1 MYQSRL
7 KNLMF
12 ALCLSLL
19 TNSVF
24 AANLGALNV
33 HSAIGEPLNADIALL
48 SVNSEDLS
56 FLTATI
62 ASEEVYVSQG
72 ISRNPVHNN
81 ITITQGKSADG
92 ALILN
97 VRSTMPVNAAFLD
110 LIVQLDWASG
120 RIQREFTVLLNPPN
134 AKASVDQMP
143 SKIDAPVIPQES
155 TSMQSLSGNAL
166 ENEVNA
172 IAIEDASVDL
182 NTNGAKVAADETTQA
197 LADHAT
203 SSTFDTSHELTTVR
217 GDTLSAIAKR
227 FPNDGASL
235 EQMLIAL
242 YENNQSAFINNNMN
256 QLKVGQIVRVPS
268 QSELYAR
275 TAEQARVRVKE
286 QLQQWNVYRSALAGN
301 VEAASATLVKENQQK
316 ASGKIAKT
324 NETAEPLIASST
336 DVVKLSSGEVKNPT
350 SEDTN
355 QAFDEKISALQE
367 ETTAR
372 KKALLEAQQLS
383 DALEKQIAVM
393 QKLLILKNKVMAN
406 VQKNAENASQNKAK
420 LKATPNALQKNNKA
434 TFVDDKSLLALPS
447 FLGKQTFFKDWL
459 SSKYLIYITIGLA
472 VALLI
477 AGLISSRNKQKR
489 HLDRLAQRILTPKDL
504 RSNVTLGDI
513 AVVPSRVNSAINED
527 TLIDA
532 NDAFNPLRLGENQ
545 PSVDLTLDGL
555 SLDICQNDDA
565 IFISKN
571 TDTQANRQKDAQTA
585 SSSFE
590 LNLSAISLDLD
601 DVTQDSTSD
610 ANKTASKG
618 KLNPDGVI
626 NKWY

>member
-7 KNLMF
+7 KNLTF

-19 TNSVF
+19 TSAVF

-56 FLTATI
+56 SLIATN

-72 ISRNPVHNN
+72 ISRSLVHNN

-120 RIQREFTVLLNPPN
+120 RIQREFTVLLNTPN
-134 AKASVDQMP
+134 AKASVNQIP
-143 SKIDAPVIPQES
+143 SKIEAPVIPQES
-155 TSMQSLSGNAL
+155 ISIEALSGNTL
-166 ENEVNA
+166 ENQVSVTVTENGA
-172 IAIEDASVDL
+172 IDL
-182 NTNGAKVAADETTQA
+182 NANTTKIATDKPTQA
-197 LADHAT
+197 LAESAT
-203 SSTFDTSHELTTVR
+203 SSTVDTSHKLTTVR
-217 GDTLSAIAKR
+217 GDTLSAIALR
-227 FPNDGASL
+227 LPNDGSSL

-242 YENNQSAFINNNMN
+242 YENNPSAFMNNNMN

-275 TAEQARVRVKE
+275 TAEQAKLLVKE
-286 QLQQWNVYRSALAGN
+286 QLKQWNAYRSALAGN
-301 VEAASATLVKENQQK
+301 VEAASTTLQKENQQQ

-336 DVVKLSSGEVKNPT
+336 DVVKLSSGEVKKPT

-393 QKLLILKNKVMAN
+393 QKLLILKNEVMAN
-406 VQKNAENASQNKAK
+406 VQKNAENASQNQTK
-420 LKATPNALQKNNKA
+420 LKATQNASQKSNKTTHA
-434 TFVDDKSLLALPS
+434 DASLLSALPS
-447 FLGKQTFFKDWL
+447 FLNKQTFFKDLL
-459 SSKYLIYITIGLA
+459 SSTYLIYITIGLV

-477 AGLISSRNKQKR
+477 AGLISARNKQKR
-489 HLDRLAQRILTPKDL
+489 HLDRLAQIIVTPKDF
-504 RSNVTLGDI
+504 RSNVAFGDAAI
-513 AVVPSRVNSAINED
+513 AITVDSAINED
-527 TLIDA
+527 MLTDA
-532 NDAFNPLRLGENQ
+532 NDAFNSSPLSENQ

-555 SLDICQNDDA
+555 SLDISQNDDVL
-565 IFISKN
+565 FNQKN
-571 TDTQANRQKDAQTA
+571 DDTQANNQKDAPNA

-590 LNLSAISLDLD
+590 LDLSAISLDLD

-618 KLNPDGVI
+618 MLNPDDVI
-626 NKWY
+626 IKWY

>member
-7 KNLMF
+7 KNLML

-19 TNSVF
+19 TSSVF
-24 AANLGALNV
+24 AASLGSLTV

-48 SVNSEDLS
+48 SVDVDDLS
-56 FLTATI
+56 ALIATI

-72 ISRNPVHNN
+72 ISRNQVHNN

-92 ALILN
+92 ALTLN
-97 VRSTMPVNAAFLD
+97 VRSTIPVNASFLD

-134 AKASVDQMP
+134 AQVKADRTP
-143 SKIDAPVIPQES
+143 SKIEAPVIPQES
-155 TSMQSLSGNAL
+155 TMMQSSSGNTL

-172 IAIEDASVDL
+172 IAIEEASVDL
-182 NTNGAKVAADETTQA
+182 NTNAAKVTIDEPTQV

-203 SSTFDTSHELTTVR
+203 ISADDISHEVTTVR
-217 GDTLSAIAKR
+217 GDTLNAIAKR

-242 YENNQSAFINNNMN
+242 YENNQSAFMNNNMN
-256 QLKVGQIVRVPS
+256 QLKVGQIVRLPS
-268 QSELYAR
+268 HPELYAR
-275 TAEQARVRVKE
+275 TATQASTLVKDH
-286 QLQQWNVYRSALAGN
+286 LNQWNIYRSALAGS
-301 VEAASATLVKENQQK
+301 VEAASATLMKENQQK

-324 NETAEPLIASST
+324 NEKTEHSIASST
-336 DVVKLSSGEVKNPT
+336 DVVKLSSGEVKNPN

-393 QKLLILKNKVMAN
+393 QKLLILKNEVMAN
-406 VQKNAENASQNKAK
+406 VQKNAENASQNKAL
-420 LKATPNALQKNNKA
+420 LKKTPNASQKNNKT
-434 TFVDDKSLLALPS
+434 TFADDNSLFAPPS
-447 FLGKQTFFKDWL
+447 FLGKQSFFKDLL
-459 SSKYLIYITIGLA
+459 SSTYLIYITIGLA
-472 VALLI
+472 VALLFW
-477 AGLISSRNKQKR
+477 GVISSKNKQKR
-489 HLDRLAQRILTPKDL
+489 HLDRLAERILTPKDL
-504 RSNVTLGDI
+504 RSNATFGDV
-513 AVVPSRVNSAINED
+513 AVVPSRVNSAVTED
-527 TLIDA
+527 TLTNA

-555 SLDICQNDDA
+555 SLDICQNDNA
-565 IFISKN
+565 ISNPKN
-571 TDTQANRQKDAQTA
+571 ADTPANKTKDAQTV

-610 ANKTASKG
+610 ANKTASQG
-618 KLNPDGVI
+618 KLNSDDVI

>member
-19 TNSVF
+19 TSTVF
-24 AANLGALNV
+24 AAGLGALNV

-48 SVNSEDLS
+48 SVDADDLS
-56 FLTATI
+56 GLIATI
-62 ASEEVYVSQG
+62 ASDEVYVSQG
-72 ISRNPVHNN
+72 ISRNLVHNN

-92 ALILN
+92 VLILN
-97 VRSTMPVNAAFLD
+97 VKSTIPVNAAFLD

-120 RIQREFTVLLNPPN
+120 RIQREFTVSLNPPN

-143 SKIDAPVIPQES
+143 SKIEAPVIPQES
-155 TSMQSLSGNAL
+155 TSMQSSSGNTL
-166 ENEVNA
+166 ENEVNT

-182 NTNGAKVAADETTQA
+182 NTNGAKVATDETTQA

-256 QLKVGQIVRVPS
+256 QLKVGQIVRIPS

-393 QKLLILKNKVMAN
+393 QKLLILKNEVMAN
-406 VQKNAENASQNKAK
+406 VQKNAENASQ
-420 LKATPNALQKNNKA
+420 NKA

-459 SSKYLIYITIGLA
+459 SSKYLIYITIGLL

-489 HLDRLAQRILTPKDL
+489 HLDRLAQIIVTPKDF
-504 RSNVTLGDI
+504 RSNATFGDAAI
-513 AVVPSRVNSAINED
+513 ANTVDSAINED
-527 TLIDA
+527 MLSDA
-532 NDAFNPLRLGENQ
+532 NDAFYSSRFSENQ
-545 PSVDLTLDGL
+545 PSVDHTLDGL
-555 SLDICQNDDA
+555 SLDISQNDDVL
-565 IFISKN
+565 FNQKN
-571 TDTQANRQKDAQTA
+571 DDTQANNQKDAPNA

-590 LNLSAISLDLD
+590 LDLSAISLDLD
-601 DVTQDSTSD
+601 DVTHDSTSD

-618 KLNPDGVI
+618 KLNPEDVI

>member
-19 TNSVF
+19 TSTVF
-24 AANLGALNV
+24 AAGLGALNV

-48 SVNSEDLS
+48 SVDADDLS
-56 FLTATI
+56 GLIATI
-62 ASEEVYVSQG
+62 ASDEVYVSQG
-72 ISRNPVHNN
+72 ISRNLVHNN

-92 ALILN
+92 VLILN
-97 VRSTMPVNAAFLD
+97 VKSTIPVNAAFLD

-143 SKIDAPVIPQES
+143 SKIEAPVIHQES
-155 TSMQSLSGNAL
+155 TSMQSSSGNTL

-182 NTNGAKVAADETTQA
+182 NTNGAKVATDETTQA

-393 QKLLILKNKVMAN
+393 QKLLILKNEVMAN
-406 VQKNAENASQNKAK
+406 VQKNAENASQ
-420 LKATPNALQKNNKA
+420 NKA

-489 HLDRLAQRILTPKDL
+489 HLDRLAQIIVTPKDF
-504 RSNVTLGDI
+504 RSNATFGDAAI
-513 AVVPSRVNSAINED
+513 ANTVDSAINED
-527 TLIDA
+527 MLTDA
-532 NDAFNPLRLGENQ
+532 NDAFYSSRFSENQ
-545 PSVDLTLDGL
+545 PSVDHTLDGL
-555 SLDICQNDDA
+555 SLDISQNDDVL
-565 IFISKN
+565 FNQKN
-571 TDTQANRQKDAQTA
+571 DDTQANNQKYAPNA

-590 LNLSAISLDLD
+590 LDLSAISLDLD

-618 KLNPDGVI
+618 KLNPEDVI

>member
-7 KNLMF
+7 KILMF
-12 ALCLSLL
+12 ALSLSLL
-19 TNSVF
+19 TSAVF

-33 HSAIGEPLNADIALL
+33 NSAIGEPLNADIALL

-56 FLTATI
+56 SLIATN

-72 ISRNPVHNN
+72 ISRSLVHNN

-92 ALILN
+92 TLILN

-120 RIQREFTVLLNPPN
+120 RIQREFTVLLNAPN
-134 AKASVDQMP
+134 AKASVNQIP
-143 SKIDAPVIPQES
+143 SKIEAPMIPQES
-155 TSMQSLSGNAL
+155 INIEALSGNTL
-166 ENEVNA
+166 ENQVSVTVTENGA
-172 IAIEDASVDL
+172 IDL
-182 NTNGAKVAADETTQA
+182 NANTTKIATDKPTQA
-197 LADHAT
+197 LAESTT
-203 SSTFDTSHELTTVR
+203 SSTVDTSHKLTTVR
-217 GDTLSAIAKR
+217 GDTLSAIALR
-227 FPNDGASL
+227 LPNDGSSL

-275 TAEQARVRVKE
+275 TAEQARLLVKE
-286 QLQQWNVYRSALAGN
+286 QLKQWNAYRSALAGN
-301 VEAASATLVKENQQK
+301 VEAASATLQKENQQQ

-336 DVVKLSSGEVKNPT
+336 DVVKLSSGEVKKPT

-393 QKLLILKNKVMAN
+393 QKLLILKNEVMAN
-406 VQKNAENASQNKAK
+406 VQKNAENASQNQTK
-420 LKATPNALQKNNKA
+420 LKATQNASQKSNKTTHA
-434 TFVDDKSLLALPS
+434 DASSLSALPS
-447 FLGKQTFFKDWL
+447 FLNKQTFLKDLL
-459 SSKYLIYITIGLA
+459 SSTYLIYITIGLV

-477 AGLISSRNKQKR
+477 AGLISARNKQKR
-489 HLDRLAQRILTPKDL
+489 HLDRLAQIIVTPKDF
-504 RSNVTLGDI
+504 RSNATFGDAAI
-513 AVVPSRVNSAINED
+513 ANTVDSAINED
-527 TLIDA
+527 MLTDA
-532 NDAFNPLRLGENQ
+532 NDAFYSSRLSENQ

-555 SLDICQNDDA
+555 SLDISQNDDVL
-565 IFISKN
+565 FNQKN
-571 TDTQANRQKDAQTA
+571 DDTQANNQKSAPNA

-590 LNLSAISLDLD
+590 LDLSAISLDLD

-610 ANKTASKG
+610 ANKIASKG
-618 KLNPDGVI
+618 KLNPDDVI
-626 NKWY
+626 IKWY

>member
-19 TNSVF
+19 TSTVF
-24 AANLGALNV
+24 AASLGSLTV

-48 SVNSEDLS
+48 SVAADDLS
-56 FLTATI
+56 ALTATI

-72 ISRNPVHNN
+72 ISRNLIHNN

-92 ALILN
+92 ALTLN
-97 VRSTMPVNAAFLD
+97 VRSTIPVNASFLD

-120 RIQREFTVLLNPPN
+120 RIQREFTVLLNSPN
-134 AKASVDQMP
+134 AQVKSDRTP

-155 TSMQSLSGNAL
+155 TMMQSSSGNAL

-172 IAIEDASVDL
+172 IAIEDASVDY
-182 NTNGAKVAADETTQA
+182 NTNAAKVAIDEPTQA
-197 LADHAT
+197 LADYAT
-203 SSTFDTSHELTTVR
+203 SKASDISHELTTVR

-235 EQMLIAL
+235 EQVLIAL
-242 YENNQSAFINNNMN
+242 YENNPSAFMNNNMN
-256 QLKVGQIVRVPS
+256 QLKIGQIVRLPS
-268 QSELYAR
+268 HPELYAR
-275 TAEQARVRVKE
+275 TATQASTIVKDHFN
-286 QLQQWNVYRSALAGN
+286 QWNIYRSALAGN
-301 VEAASATLVKENQQK
+301 IEAASVTLQKENQQK
-316 ASGKIAKT
+316 ASGEIAKT
-324 NETAEPLIASST
+324 NEKTEPSIASST
-336 DVVKLSSGEVKNPT
+336 DVVRLSSGEVKNPT

-372 KKALLEAQQLS
+372 RKALLEAQQLS

-393 QKLLILKNKVMAN
+393 QKLLILKNEVMAN
-406 VQKNAENASQNKAK
+406 VQKNAENASQSKAK

-434 TFVDDKSLLALPS
+434 TFVDDKSLLVPPS
-447 FLGKQTFFKDWL
+447 FLGRQSFFKDLL
-459 SSKYLIYITIGLA
+459 SSTYLIYITIGLA

-477 AGLISSRNKQKR
+477 VGLISSRNKQKR
-489 HLDRLAQRILTPKDL
+489 HLDRLAQRNLTPKDL
-504 RSNVTLGDI
+504 CSNATFGDV
-513 AVVPSRVNSAINED
+513 AVVPSRVNSAIAED
-527 TLIDA
+527 MLTDA
-532 NDAFNPLRLGENQ
+532 NDALNPLRLGENQ
-545 PSVDLTLDGL
+545 PSVDLRLDGL
-555 SLDICQNDDA
+555 SLDICQIDDA
-565 IFISKN
+565 ASNPKN
-571 TDTQANRQKDAQTA
+571 ADAPVKKQKDAQTA

-590 LNLSAISLDLD
+590 LDLSAISLDLD

-610 ANKTASKG
+610 ANKTASKV
-618 KLNPDGVI
+618 KLKSDDVI

>member
-1 MYQSRL
+1 MHQSRL

-19 TNSVF
+19 TSQVF
-24 AANLGALNV
+24 AASLGSLTV

-48 SVNSEDLS
+48 SVAADDLS
-56 FLTATI
+56 ALSATI

-72 ISRNPVHNN
+72 ISRTLIHNN

-92 ALILN
+92 ALTLN
-97 VRSTMPVNAAFLD
+97 VRSTIPVNTSFLD

-134 AKASVDQMP
+134 AQVKIDRTP
-143 SKIDAPVIPQES
+143 SKIEAPVIPQES
-155 TSMQSLSGNAL
+155 AIMQSSSGNAL

-172 IAIEDASVDL
+172 IAIEDASFDL
-182 NTNGAKVAADETTQA
+182 NTNAAKVAIDEPTQA

-203 SSTFDTSHELTTVR
+203 SKASDISHEQTTVR

-242 YENNQSAFINNNMN
+242 YENNPSAFMNNNMN
-256 QLKVGQIVRVPS
+256 QLKIGQIVRLPS
-268 QSELYAR
+268 HPELYAR
-275 TAEQARVRVKE
+275 TATQASTIVKDHFN
-286 QLQQWNVYRSALAGN
+286 QWNIYRSALAGN
-301 VEAASATLVKENQQK
+301 IEAASARLQKENQQK

-324 NETAEPLIASST
+324 NEQTEPSIGSST

-393 QKLLILKNKVMAN
+393 QKLLILKNEVMAN
-406 VQKNAENASQNKAK
+406 VQKNAENASQSKAK
-420 LKATPNALQKNNKA
+420 LQATPSALQKNNQA
-434 TFVDDKSLLALPS
+434 TFVEDKSLLAPPS
-447 FLGKQTFFKDWL
+447 FLGKQSFFKDFI
-459 SSKYLIYITIGLA
+459 SSTYLIYITIGLA
-472 VALLI
+472 IALLI

-504 RSNVTLGDI
+504 RSNATFSDVG
-513 AVVPSRVNSAINED
+513 VVPSRLNSAIAED
-527 TLIDA
+527 MLTDA
-532 NDAFNPLRLGENQ
+532 NDALNPLRLGENQ

-565 IFISKN
+565 TSNPKNADAPVSK
-571 TDTQANRQKDAQTA
+571 QKDAQTA

-610 ANKTASKG
+610 ANKTASKS
-618 KLNPDGVI
+618 KLNPDDVI

>member
-7 KNLMF
+7 KILMF
-12 ALCLSLL
+12 ALSLSLL
-19 TNSVF
+19 TSAVF

-33 HSAIGEPLNADIALL
+33 NSAIGEPLNADIALL

-56 FLTATI
+56 SLIATN

-72 ISRNPVHNN
+72 ISRSLVHNN

-92 ALILN
+92 TLILN

-120 RIQREFTVLLNPPN
+120 RIQREFTVLLNAPN
-134 AKASVDQMP
+134 AKASVNQIP
-143 SKIDAPVIPQES
+143 SKIEAPMIPQES
-155 TSMQSLSGNAL
+155 INIEALSGNTL
-166 ENEVNA
+166 ENQVSVTVTENGA
-172 IAIEDASVDL
+172 IDL
-182 NTNGAKVAADETTQA
+182 NANTTKIATDKPTQA
-197 LADHAT
+197 LAESAT
-203 SSTFDTSHELTTVR
+203 SSTVDTSHKLTTVR
-217 GDTLSAIAKR
+217 GDTLSAIALR
-227 FPNDGASL
+227 LANDGSSL

-275 TAEQARVRVKE
+275 TAEQARLLVKE
-286 QLQQWNVYRSALAGN
+286 QLKQWNAYRSALAGN
-301 VEAASATLVKENQQK
+301 VEAASATLQKENQQQ

-336 DVVKLSSGEVKNPT
+336 DVVKLSSGEVKKPT

-393 QKLLILKNKVMAN
+393 QKLLILKNEVMAN
-406 VQKNAENASQNKAK
+406 VQKNAENASQNQTK
-420 LKATPNALQKNNKA
+420 LKATQNASQKSNKTTHA
-434 TFVDDKSLLALPS
+434 DASSLSALPS
-447 FLGKQTFFKDWL
+447 FLNKQTFLKDLL
-459 SSKYLIYITIGLA
+459 SSTYLIYITIGLV

-477 AGLISSRNKQKR
+477 AGLISARNKQKR
-489 HLDRLAQRILTPKDL
+489 HLDRLAQIIVTPKDF
-504 RSNVTLGDI
+504 RSNATFGDAAI
-513 AVVPSRVNSAINED
+513 ANTVDSAINED
-527 TLIDA
+527 MLTDA
-532 NDAFNPLRLGENQ
+532 NDAFYSSRLSENQ

-555 SLDICQNDDA
+555 SLDISQNDDVL
-565 IFISKN
+565 FNQKN
-571 TDTQANRQKDAQTA
+571 DDTQANNQKDAPNA
-585 SSSFE
+585 SSYFE
-590 LNLSAISLDLD
+590 LDLSAISLDLD

-610 ANKTASKG
+610 ANKIASKG
-618 KLNPDGVI
+618 KLNPDDVI
-626 NKWY
+626 IKWY

>member
-12 ALCLSLL
+12 GLCLSLL
-19 TNSVF
+19 TSTVF
-24 AANLGALNV
+24 AAGLGALNV
-33 HSAIGEPLNADIALL
+33 HSAIGELLNADIALL
-48 SVNSEDLS
+48 SVDADDLS
-56 FLTATI
+56 GLIATI
-62 ASEEVYVSQG
+62 ASDEVYVSQG
-72 ISRNPVHNN
+72 ISRNLVHNN

-92 ALILN
+92 VLILN
-97 VRSTMPVNAAFLD
+97 VKSTIPVNAAFLD

-143 SKIDAPVIPQES
+143 SKIEAPVIPQES
-155 TSMQSLSGNAL
+155 TSMQSSSGNTL

-182 NTNGAKVAADETTQA
+182 NTNGAKVATDETTQA

-393 QKLLILKNKVMAN
+393 QKLLILKNEVMAN
-406 VQKNAENASQNKAK
+406 VQKNAENASQ
-420 LKATPNALQKNNKA
+420 NKA

-459 SSKYLIYITIGLA
+459 SSKYLIYITIGLV

-489 HLDRLAQRILTPKDL
+489 HLDRLAQIIVTPKDF
-504 RSNVTLGDI
+504 RSNATFGDAAI
-513 AVVPSRVNSAINED
+513 ANTVDSAINED
-527 TLIDA
+527 MLTDA
-532 NDAFNPLRLGENQ
+532 NDAFYSSRFSENQ
-545 PSVDLTLDGL
+545 PSVDHTLDGL
-555 SLDICQNDDA
+555 SLDISQNDDVL
-565 IFISKN
+565 FNQKN
-571 TDTQANRQKDAQTA
+571 DDTQANNQKDAPNA

-590 LNLSAISLDLD
+590 LDLSAISLDLD

-618 KLNPDGVI
+618 KLNPEDVI

>member
-1 MYQSRL
+1 
-7 KNLMF
+7 MF

-19 TNSVF
+19 TSAVF

-56 FLTATI
+56 SLIGTI

-72 ISRNPVHNN
+72 ISRSLVHNN

-120 RIQREFTVLLNPPN
+120 RIQREFTVLLNTPN
-134 AKASVDQMP
+134 AKASVNQIP
-143 SKIDAPVIPQES
+143 SKIEAPVIPQES
-155 TSMQSLSGNAL
+155 ISIEALSGNTL
-166 ENEVNA
+166 ENQVSVTVTENGA
-172 IAIEDASVDL
+172 IDL
-182 NTNGAKVAADETTQA
+182 NANTTKIATDKPTQA
-197 LADHAT
+197 LAESAT
-203 SSTFDTSHELTTVR
+203 SSTVDTSHKLTTVR
-217 GDTLSAIAKR
+217 GDTLSAIALR
-227 FPNDGASL
+227 LPNDGSSL

-275 TAEQARVRVKE
+275 TAEQARLLVKE
-286 QLQQWNVYRSALAGN
+286 QLKQWNAYRSALAGN
-301 VEAASATLVKENQQK
+301 VEAASATLQKENQQQ

-336 DVVKLSSGEVKNPT
+336 DVVKLSSGEVKKPT

-367 ETTAR
+367 EITAR

-393 QKLLILKNKVMAN
+393 QKLLILKNEVMAN
-406 VQKNAENASQNKAK
+406 VQKNAENASQNQTK
-420 LKATPNALQKNNKA
+420 LKATRNASQKSNKTTHA
-434 TFVDDKSLLALPS
+434 DASSLSALPS
-447 FLGKQTFFKDWL
+447 FLNKQTFFKDLL
-459 SSKYLIYITIGLA
+459 SSTYLIYITIGLV

-477 AGLISSRNKQKR
+477 AGLISARNKQKR
-489 HLDRLAQRILTPKDL
+489 HLDRLAQIIVTPKDF
-504 RSNVTLGDI
+504 RSNAAFGDAAI
-513 AVVPSRVNSAINED
+513 ANTVDSAINED
-527 TLIDA
+527 MLTDA
-532 NDAFNPLRLGENQ
+532 NDAFNSSRLSENQ

-555 SLDICQNDDA
+555 SLDISQNDDVL
-565 IFISKN
+565 FNQKN
-571 TDTQANRQKDAQTA
+571 DDTQANNQKSAPNA

-590 LNLSAISLDLD
+590 LDLSAISLDLD

-610 ANKTASKG
+610 ANKIASKG
-618 KLNPDGVI
+618 KLNPDDVI
-626 NKWY
+626 IKWY